1 MIIASIIANLKSRRQ
16 VKSPATKLVEQADRA
31 NRDRNWRK
39 AARSYEKALRLLPED
54 DKLWVQYGHSLKE
67 QGDFERAEK
76 AYRMAINIDSQNADT
91 HLQLGHLL
99 KISQNYKGAEE
110 SYQQALLIDPNLS
123 SASRELQSPSLHIA
137 LAKDRPIEESC
148 SILRPYFDEELYLA
162 RNPDVIESKV
172 DPLSHF
178 CRFGWKEHRNP
189 TGWFD
194 TAFYLRTNGDVRS
207 SGINPFL
214 HYVLYGKDEGRNT
227 KETSDE
233 RLGLLASLR
242 DVSRPAPPVFSGVH
256 GSDAALTAAVSDAIS
271 AHPRGL
277 VVSVSHSCYIEVV
290 AGTELVVG
298 KEQLKFNDAKYAYIH
313 LSPASFSDFVFET
326 EPEDTHCK
334 VVVDGV
340 LIGVYTVASV
350 IEVLG
355 RQTSSPT
362 PRIFAIH
369 SVLGHS
375 LEALYSLHDHFKP
388 TKSYFWLHDYA
399 SLCTGYNLLRNQ
411 IDYCGAPPLD
421 SVACSLCIFGQERHR
436 RVKQM
441 KALFDRISFHV
452 LSPSQIAL
460 DIWLKSFDGVW
471 SEASVVPHG
480 TLVENKAQN
489 VPASDKKI
497 VKVAFVGYPV
507 EHKGWRTFKAI
518 VGSNRFD
525 DRYEFIHFVSE
536 KFKHDPDRDI
546 RRVHT
551 EISALSERSVIDL
564 LREHDIDVVVIPS
577 GWPETFSFVT
587 FESIAAGCL
596 VLTVKDSGNVAA
608 TVRGLNKGEVFET
621 SAALESFFQGTG
633 VEELLEKRSPSK
645 QRFDFLFTGTT
656 SEAVNALGKFNA

>member
-1 MIIASIIANLKSRRQ
+1 MIFDSIFARFNLISEKKSQ
-16 VKSPATKLVEQADRA
+16 ATKLVERADHA
-31 NRDRNWRK
+31 NRARNWGQ
-39 AARSYEKALRLLPED
+39 AAKYYEKALAILAD
-54 DKLWVQYGHSLKE
+54 NDGLWVQYGHSLKE
-67 QGDFERAEK
+67 QGKLEQAEK
-76 AYRMAINIDSQNADT
+76 AYRTAIGLNGQNADT

-99 KISQNYKGAEE
+99 KLREDFSGAAK
-110 SYQQALLIDPNLS
+110 SYEDALRIDPNFS
-123 SASRELQSPSLHIA
+123 FARDELNNPGLHIA
-137 LAKDRPIEESC
+137 VAKTKPRDETVK
-148 SILRPYFDEELYLA
+148 ILLPYFDEAYYLE
-162 RNPDVIESKV
+162 RNPDVAQSKV
-172 DPLSHF
+172 DPLAHF
-178 CRFGWKEHRNP
+178 CNDGWKEHRNP

-214 HYVLYGKDEGRNT
+214 HYVLYGKEEGRNT